1 MTGGG
6 KLLKVLGWKRV
17 DGEDKLTLGDG
28 DYDASELKEA
38 KRKVRSGEGV
48 ARSER
53 RGQGARSERRG

>member
-1 MTGGG
+1 M
-6 KLLKVLGWKRV
+6 KVLGWKRV